1 MCPGE
6 PGVYLLSQRER
17 KGPFYTERSWGGDVI
32 SSPFCVRFS
41 ARGLAG
47 IAFLC
52 ACCAGCGLA
61 DYEARMDL
69 QQRKLK
75 YVEEQNQNLEPYK
88 VLLSDRKPDDDLAR
102 EEFFLRPPK
111 GLDGNGDE
119 KTVGADIVHFSGKGN
134 SALTDMWI
142 AAVKRDNDVKF
153 QKDVLELLK
162 INPRQKKPK
171 TVEPV
176 GSAPLNYDWVHDEQG
191 ARGTYDAYFYK
202 KAPYLVAI
210 VFKIEGSK
218 EQALLQKQMDYS
230 LATMRLASEA
240 KTQKVPRTPPS
251 ATSSKPGKERK

>member
-1 MCPGE
+1 MIP
-6 PGVYLLSQRER
+6 
-17 KGPFYTERSWGGDVI
+17 
-32 SSPFCVRFS
+32 SPFCVPRFS
-41 ARGLAG
+41 KGSLAK

-52 ACCAGCGLA
+52 LCCAGCGLS

-69 QQRKLK
+69 QQKKLR
-75 YVEEQNQNLEPYK
+75 YVEEQNQNLEAYK
-88 VLLSDRKPDDDLAR
+88 VLLPDRKPEDDLAR

-119 KTVGADIVHFSGKGN
+119 KTVGADIAHFSGKGN
-134 SALTDMWI
+134 TAFADMWI

-162 INPRQKKPK
+162 INSRQKKPK

-176 GSAPLNYDWVHDEQG
+176 GSAPMNYDWIHDEQG

-210 VFKIEGSK
+210 VFKTEGNK
-218 EQALLQKQMDYS
+218 ETTLPQKQMDYS

-240 KTQKVPRTPPS
+240 RTQKVPRTPASASTPS
-251 ATSSKPGKERK
+251 KTGKEKK